1 MTIPQPTSL
10 KPAVRCSDVVDVP
23 WKGHREIADWIQK
36 IFGVNRASAE
46 LAANR
51 YLTGT
56 MAPCLLLNDLEQ
68 AFPNERGML

>member
-1 MTIPQPTSL
+1 MNNEKLNSQPTQS
-10 KPAVRCSDVVDVP
+10 ATGS
-23 WKGHREIADWIQK
+23 EIADWIQK

-56 MAPCLLLNDLEQ
+56 MAPCLLLNGLEQ